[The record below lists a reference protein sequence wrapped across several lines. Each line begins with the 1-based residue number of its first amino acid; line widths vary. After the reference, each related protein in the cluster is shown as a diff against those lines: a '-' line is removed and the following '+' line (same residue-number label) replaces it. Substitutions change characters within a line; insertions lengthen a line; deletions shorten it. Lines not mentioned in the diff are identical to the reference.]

1 MSAFQSAVPK
11 QVCPVILIVSAWC
24 VAMVIGVEF
33 KLCSRLMVLSVG
45 CFYGN
50 IGNLINDVMMMLA
63 AGKNKFYYD
72 FA

>member
-1 MSAFQSAVPK
+1 
-11 QVCPVILIVSAWC
+11 
-24 VAMVIGVEF
+24 MVIGVEF